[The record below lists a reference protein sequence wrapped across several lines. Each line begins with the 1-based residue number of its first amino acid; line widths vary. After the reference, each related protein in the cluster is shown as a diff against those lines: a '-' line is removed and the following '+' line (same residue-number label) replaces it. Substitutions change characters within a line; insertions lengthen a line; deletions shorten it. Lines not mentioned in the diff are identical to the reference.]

1 MVQATNGTH
10 ILVTGETIGRQLDRG
25 VITGQLISVM
35 YLGDTSTRLQGVGLH
50 GHGMEIFGTLFF
62 AVAGRQPL
70 IVIGLTTFIL
80 GAPIPAL
87 AKPALRLFKTD
98 IAPL

>member
-1 MVQATNGTH
+1 MVLATNGTQ
-10 ILVTGETIGRQLDRG
+10 ILLTGETIGRQRDRG

-35 YLGDTSTRLQGVGLH
+35 YLGDTPTTLLGATLH
-50 GHGMEIFGTLFF
+50 GNGMEIFGTLCF
-62 AVAGRQPL
+62 ALTHQQGL
-70 IVIGLTTFIL
+70 IVTGLTTFIL
-80 GAPIPAL
+80 GAPTPAL